1 MSHLGIKKRQG
12 IPIVREGVEALEHKQ
27 ETPPRK
33 YTEGRITVSLCSI
46 DIFDFSLTQNQLNAF
61 F

>member
-27 ETPPRK
+27 ETPPPASIRK
-33 YTEGRITVSLCSI
+33 G
-46 DIFDFSLTQNQLNAF
+46 A
-61 F
+61 

>member
-27 ETPPRK
+27 ETPPASIRK
-33 YTEGRITVSLCSI
+33 G
-46 DIFDFSLTQNQLNAF
+46 A
-61 F
+61 